1 MGSLIIFQI
10 MSVTAAVILIIALLV
25 VAGLIGYLTAWF
37 YAKSV
42 YTPVI
47 RKLEDEKVQLGREIS
62 GLKEDIGKL
71 EKKISGLNEKIS
83 GLEKEV
89 ADREK
94 EISDKVNEI
103 QELKKKQVKE

>member
-62 GLKEDIGKL
+62 ELKEDIGKL